1 MNGIHKVCLFTS
13 NNNNNNNEYLSR
25 YIPLLLF
32 FVGVCE
38 DINECDNPVCH
49 QVCVNTPGSY
59 HCDCVAGLT
68 LSSDTFSCEP
78 IVSCA
83 TSKCDTESQLC
94 AMIASNE
101 ICFCKM
107 GFTPSETDSFSCQDS
122 NECDTQLCTQ
132 ECENNIGS
140 YSCLC
145 NSGYSLSTDNRTCVD
160 VNECVTSAT
169 CEDTFVCSN
178 LIGSFKCVDPLNPFP
193 FNSSTPIYFLDIPAI
208 VAGSVFACVTFVL
221 ILIILLYIF
230 YKDIWR

>member
-107 GFTPSETDSFSCQDS
+107 GFTPSVPFDATIIVTHFFFLVKHGKKIFEKFLCRQQKQTFNYDK
-122 NECDTQLCTQ
+122 NVLEEPLLNDTQ
-132 ECENNIGS
+132 IW
-140 YSCLC
+140 
-145 NSGYSLSTDNRTCVD
+145 TD
-160 VNECVTSAT
+160 E
-169 CEDTFVCSN
+169 TFVKR
-178 LIGSFKCVDPLNPFP
+178 LEGSSIN
-193 FNSSTPIYFLDIPAI
+193 
-208 VAGSVFACVTFVL
+208 
-221 ILIILLYIF
+221 
-230 YKDIWR
+230 